1 LAITG
6 SANELTRF
14 DYDNLDRMIG
24 RYEPDLTS
32 NWIFDTAARGIG
44 QLAEAY
50 TSTGTVKDYRR
61 VHTYDTFARPQK
73 TTQTLSDG
81 SYSSESTYDAWG
93 RLITQTYQR
102 NAEAVKKFENR
113 YQNGYLARVER
124 GSLVLWKINTQDA
137 SQRPTSATLG
147 NGLTQVHRFND
158 YNGQIET
165 GTLSTTAGGARLQE
179 SYEYDAMGN
188 VGKRM
193 QYWDQGGFQENFTY
207 DALNR
212 IETSVLLGQAVQT
225 FTYDD
230 AGNLLTKTGVG
241 TGAYQYPAQGASA
254 VRPHAVQ
261 TIPGIGSFNY
271 DDNGNLTGGAGRTVE
286 WTSFDMPVK
295 ITANQTTATF
305 VYGAEHQR
313 TRQVRGDGSTVIY
326 AGAQEVEKN
335 ASGTVV
341 KTYWPAGIGLEIDR
355 PGSTASELLWYHH
368 DRLGSVIGL
377 TDQQGTL
384 AEKLAYDAWG
394 KRRTIDGALVNGTST
409 PNNLDGKNDYR
420 GFTGHEMLD
429 QLDLVH
435 MNGRIYDPLVARFL
449 SGDPF
454 IQDPVD
460 GQNYNRYTYV
470 LNNPTNNTDP
480 TGFNCETITGSR
492 LCGVET
498 GAKCSGNCEISDGPK
513 DNKGRSDTKRDQQR
527 DPKGNAN
534 NASKSPGSAN
544 KEPTYSRVGFSSVSG
559 QANDGSSVQVI
570 TDTWRRDSRY
580 YGTPGQIMAQW
591 FSFNPVEYI
600 ARDMGASQQQAYWLG
615 VASMAVG
622 VPKQAVSSV
631 ATKFMNP
638 SSIRFSQSSIKA
650 NFSNGGSLEKMVD
663 ALRSGALAAGE
674 VPAIRLVEKEGL
686 LFTLDNRRLEAFR
699 RAGVEVP
706 YRMATPDEI
715 VNETWKFT
723 TRNKGIS
730 IRVRGE

>member
-1 LAITG
+1 
-6 SANELTRF
+6 
-14 DYDNLDRMIG
+14 
-24 RYEPDLTS
+24 
-32 NWIFDTAARGIG
+32 
-44 QLAEAY
+44 
-50 TSTGTVKDYRR
+50 
-61 VHTYDTFARPQK
+61 
-73 TTQTLSDG
+73 
-81 SYSSESTYDAWG
+81 
-93 RLITQTYQR
+93 
-102 NAEAVKKFENR
+102 
-113 YQNGYLARVER
+113 
-124 GSLVLWKINTQDA
+124 
-137 SQRPTSATLG
+137 
-147 NGLTQVHRFND
+147 
-158 YNGQIET
+158 
-165 GTLSTTAGGARLQE
+165 LSTTAGAARLQE

-212 IETSVLLGQAVQT
+212 ISTSVLLGQAVQT

-286 WTSFDMPVK
+286 WASFDMPVK

-394 KRRTIDGALVNGTST
+394 KRRTIDGSLVNGTST
-409 PNNLDGKNDYR
+409 PNNLDGKKDYR

-480 TGFNCETITGSR
+480 TGFNCESNGGASQTGES
-492 LCGVET
+492 LCNVET
-498 GAKCSGNCEISDGPK
+498 GAKGETSKEGASRASAEK
-513 DNKGRSDTKRDQQR
+513 DTARTTKGDQR
-527 DPKGNAN
+527 TDPKGNSN
-534 NASKSPGSAN
+534 QSQKMSSSAN
-544 KEPTYSRVGFSSVSG
+544 REPTYSRVGFSSVSG
-559 QANDGSSVQVI
+559 QANDGSGVQVI
-570 TDTWRRDSRY
+570 TDTWKRDSKSY
-580 YGTPGQIMAQW
+580 ATPDQIMGQW
-591 FSFNPVEYI
+591 LAFNPIEQL
-600 ARDMGASQQQAYWLG
+600 AREGGASQKQAYWIG
-615 VASMAVG
+615 IAGSMISN
-622 VPKQAVSSV
+622 PKQLLADGVKKATYSQIRTVLVSGQAPYKGSTV
-631 ATKFMNP
+631 IGHALSKHAGRHPEIWGKVKGSMTTWNDQAMVHLRDISRSPGKFQEVTTNG
-638 SSIRFSQSSIKA
+638 IRF
-650 NFSNGGSLEKMVD
+650 LEK
-663 ALRSGALAAGE
+663 
-674 VPAIRLVEKEGL
+674 
-686 LFTLDNRRLEAFR
+686 RLED
-699 RAGVEVP
+699 G
-706 YRMATPDEI
+706 
-715 VNETWKFT
+715 
-723 TRNKGIS
+723 
-730 IRVRGE
+730 RGMRLNMDGTFKSFLD